1 MGCCVGAGLPDL
13 WVRREA
19 LPQEPVRVLPRAAQR
34 SFRVVPKPQCA
45 ANGSAWSSAATLQT
59 TRKVRYRTPEA
70 STYLTMAL
78 QRDPCET
85 VNRL

>member
-45 ANGSAWSSAATLQT
+45 ANGSVWSSAATLLT
-59 TRKVRYRTPEA
+59 TRKVRYRTYRTPEA

-78 QRDPCET
+78 QRATPA
-85 VNRL
+85 RQ